1 MGIAIVV
8 MSCDKNQDLWLPFH
22 HCMEKYWKNHPEIFY
37 STETKVNPYYPTIC
51 RDLPID
57 KWTRR
62 VRETVEQIPYKH
74 ILLMVDDLFLRDYVD
89 NDLILSL
96 SSYVNGNVA
105 SLNFEFSF
113 DKQDIPIN
121 DKICLRNVFGKFKL
135 SCMCQ
140 LWQKKAIL
148 KLFNRDKNPWVFEK
162 ENKAQTY
169 DYLISKK
176 GDFLNWGKPRDKWQ
190 WGIVKGKWTK
200 ECQEFLDKEGIE
212 INYEERG
219 FYGE

>member
-37 STETKVNPYYPTIC
+37 STETKVNPYYQTIC

-105 SLNFEFSF
+105 SLNF
-113 DKQDIPIN
+113 
-121 DKICLRNVFGKFKL
+121 
-135 SCMCQ
+135 
-140 LWQKKAIL
+140 
-148 KLFNRDKNPWVFEK
+148 
-162 ENKAQTY
+162 
-169 DYLISKK
+169 
-176 GDFLNWGKPRDKWQ
+176 
-190 WGIVKGKWTK
+190 
-200 ECQEFLDKEGIE
+200 
-212 INYEERG
+212 
-219 FYGE
+219 